1 MDNIFIYTKSV
12 EMGRFWRNIMKER
25 TRAGKRNINLT
36 ERTPWKVILAFAVPI
51 IVGNLLQELYNVA
64 DTMIVGRTLGSV
76 ELGAVGAT
84 GAVVFLA
91 TGFLNGLAAGCT
103 VLTANRFGAG
113 EEDGIRKSTAA
124 QIVGC
129 SLLTLAVTVLLF
141 ALAPEILRFLHT
153 TDFMFPYALQ
163 YLMIIYA
170 GLPATMLYNLTAAQ
184 LRAIGDSK
192 TPLLMLIFSSLLNIV
207 LDLVFILVFGWDVA
221 GAAIATVFSQLVSG
235 LLCLRIILRRF
246 PFLLPKK
253 EDFRDVFHTVSEE
266 FAVGIPMGLQ
276 LAVISVGMMAV
287 QYFVNSFGNH
297 AVSAYTIGN
306 RMQMLLQSPLSS
318 MNLVMASYAGQNAGA
333 RRYDRIRQGTDET
346 AFITVLYGVAS
357 GILVF
362 IFSRPLSTFFIVAS
376 ESETIAMAVQ
386 YMHWCCPF
394 LWTLGLLF
402 VYRGSLEGLSDGVTP
417 MIGSFLE
424 VAMRVLIPFFFCG
437 MLGFTAIAMAG
448 PAAWTAS
455 AVLMGIVYR
464 KRMSRRTDTEA

>member
-1 MDNIFIYTKSV
+1 
-12 EMGRFWRNIMKER
+12 MKVR

-36 ERTPWKVILAFAVPI
+36 EGTPWKVILAFAVPI
-51 IVGNLLQELYNVA
+51 IIGNLLQELYNVV
-64 DTMIVGRTLGSV
+64 DTMIVGRTLGSLK
-76 ELGAVGAT
+76 LGAVGAT
-84 GAVVFLA
+84 GAVIFLA

-113 EEDGIRKSTAA
+113 EEDGVRKSTAA
-124 QIVGC
+124 QIAGC
-129 SLLTLAVTVLLF
+129 SLFTLAATVLLLV
-141 ALAPEILRFLHT
+141 LAPEILQFLQT

-207 LDLVFILVFGWDVA
+207 LDFVFILAFGWDVA

-235 LLCLRIILRRF
+235 ILCLRIIFRRF

-253 EDFRDVFHTVSEE
+253 EDFHGVFHTVSEE
-266 FAVGIPMGLQ
+266 LAVGIPMGLQ

-318 MNLVMASYAGQNAGA
+318 MNLVMASFAGQNAGA
-333 RRYDRIRQGTDET
+333 GRYDRIRQGTDESS
-346 AFITVLYGVAS
+346 FITVLYGIAA

-362 IFSRPLSTFFIVAS
+362 VFSRPLITLFISAS
-376 ESETIAMAVQ
+376 ESETIAMAAQ
-386 YMHWCCPF
+386 YLNWCCPF
-394 LWTLGLLF
+394 LWTLSLLF
-402 VYRGSLEGLSDGVTP
+402 VCRGSLEGLSDGVTP

-424 VAMRVLIPFFFCG
+424 VAMRVLIPSFFCS
-437 MLGFTAIAMAG
+437 MFGFTAIAAAG

-455 AVLMGIVYR
+455 AVLMIIVYR
-464 KRMSRRTDTEA
+464 KRMSRRTGTGA